1 MKLSAKLVAATAEI
15 KLLTV
20 GEIKTAQDGIKSSL
34 TKLDGAVHANFIQC
48 LLHAEQHGD
57 TSLMVRLLV
66 HTIDAK
72 SGYRRQGLINAMRKF
87 SPMELTKD
95 TINLSGI
102 LDEPGA
108 KALVKQFPEDL
119 TLDALEI
126 GERRPFLVALA
137 DRTPF
142 WTDMDNAERI
152 VKPVWRDNVIGK
164 IAAGSKEF
172 RSAWANTQD
181 GKAVDESKPFFDG
194 PNGEAV
200 LAFFDEVDNKVAE
213 LPKDNTR
220 VIRTAETAL
229 AKAQADMADAEQKV
243 A

>member
-1 MKLSAKLVAATAEI
+1 MKLKAKLAAAAAEI

-20 GEIKTAQDGIKSSL
+20 AEIKTAQDGIKSSL
-34 TKLDGAVHANFIQC
+34 TKLDSAVHANFVQC
-48 LLHAEQHGD
+48 LMHAEQHGD
-57 TSLMVRLLV
+57 TSLMRRLLV
-66 HTIDAK
+66 DTIDAK

-87 SPMELTKD
+87 SPMELTRD

-102 LDEPGA
+102 LDDAGA

-119 TLDALEI
+119 TLDDLEI

-142 WTDMDNAERI
+142 WTDQDNAERI
-152 VKPVWRDNVIGK
+152 VKPVWRDNVISK
-164 IAAGSKEF
+164 INAGSKEF
-172 RSAWANTQD
+172 RAAWANTQD

-194 PNGEAV
+194 PNGEQV
-200 LAFFDEVDNKVAE
+200 LAFFDEVDGKVAQ

-220 VIRTAETAL
+220 AVRTAQMAL
-229 AKAQADMADAEQKV
+229 VKAQAEVTDAEK
-243 A
+243 AA